1 MTIED
6 VKKLINEPRKQSS
19 QLWSKAFNYYNLH
32 NDRQMQMESDEYY
45 LMVYYWIK
53 NKIK

>member
-6 VKKLINEPRKQSS
+6 VKKLVDEPRTPGS

-32 NDRQMQMESDEYY
+32 NSKQLHMECGECYSR
-45 LMVYYWIK
+45 VYYWIK
-53 NKIK
+53 NHIK